1 MQKEINIREL
11 KDNFVKMISNDWAL
25 LTAGKNDDFNTMTVS
40 WGGIGELWNKDV
52 CFVFVRPQ
60 RYTYEFIEKNDYFS
74 LSFFGGEYKKELGIC
89 GSKSGRDIDKM
100 AETSF
105 IPVDL
110 GDAVGF
116 EQAKVNIVLKK
127 LAYQDMKPDGFIDE
141 SIMKN
146 YANNDFHRVYVG
158 EIVKVMQNSECWM
171 QN

>member
-25 LTAGKNDDFNTMTVS
+25 LTAGKSDDFNTMTVS

-60 RYTYEFIEKNDYFS
+60 RYTYEFMEKNGYFS
-74 LSFFGGEYKKELGIC
+74 LSFFGGEYKKELGVC
-89 GSKSGRDIDKM
+89 GSKSGRDIDKIS
-100 AETSF
+100 ETGFSP
-105 IPVDL
+105 IDL
-110 GDAVGF
+110 GKAVGF

-141 SIMKN
+141 SIMNN
-146 YANNDFHRVYVG
+146 YANNDFHRVYIG
-158 EIVKVMQNSECWM
+158 EIVKVIVEE
-171 QN
+171 

>member
-1 MQKEINIREL
+1 MQKEINVREL

-25 LTAGKNDDFNTMTVS
+25 LTAGTKDNFNTMTVS
-40 WGGIGELWNKDV
+40 WGGIGELWGKDV

-60 RYTYEFIEKNDYFS
+60 RYTYEFMEKNDYFS

-100 AETSF
+100 AETGF
-105 IPVDL
+105 LPVDFEN
-110 GDAVGF
+110 AVGY
-116 EQAKVNIVLKK
+116 EQAKVNVVLKK

-141 SIMKN
+141 SIMIN

-158 EIVKVMQNSECWM
+158 EIVKVVVEE
-171 QN
+171 

>member
-25 LTAGKNDDFNTMTVS
+25 LSAGKSDDFNTMTVS

-60 RYTYEFIEKNDYFS
+60 RYTYEFMEKNGYFS
-74 LSFFGGEYKKELGIC
+74 LSFFGGEYKKELGVC
-89 GSKSGRDIDKM
+89 GSKSGRDIDKIS
-100 AETSF
+100 ETGFSP
-105 IPVDL
+105 IDL
-110 GDAVGF
+110 GKAVGF

-141 SIMKN
+141 SIMSN
-146 YANNDFHRVYVG
+146 YANNDFHRVYIG
-158 EIVKVMQNSECWM
+158 EIVKVIIKE
-171 QN
+171 

>member
-11 KDNFVKMISNDWAL
+11 RDNFVKMISNDWAL
-25 LTAGKNDDFNTMTVS
+25 LTAGTKNNFNTMTVS

-60 RYTYEFIEKNDYFS
+60 RYTYEFIEKNDYFA

-89 GSKSGRDIDKM
+89 GSKSGRDIDKIK
-100 AETSF
+100 ETGF
-105 IPVDL
+105 IPVDFET
-110 GDAVGF
+110 AVGF

-127 LAYQDMKPDGFIDE
+127 LAYLDMKPDGFIDE
-141 SIMKN
+141 NIMKN

-158 EIVKVMQNSECWM
+158 EIVKISVEE
-171 QN
+171 

>member
-1 MQKEINIREL
+1 MQKEINVREL

-60 RYTYEFIEKNDYFS
+60 RYTYEFMEKNDYFS
-74 LSFFGGEYKKELGIC
+74 LSFFGGEFKKELGIC

-100 AETSF
+100 EETGF
-105 IPVDL
+105 LPIDL
-110 GDAVGF
+110 GEAIGF

-141 SIMKN
+141 SIMNN
-146 YANNDFHRVYVG
+146 YANNDFHRVYIG
-158 EIVKVMQNSECWM
+158 EIVKVVVEE
-171 QN
+171 

>member
-25 LTAGKNDDFNTMTVS
+25 LTAGKSDDFNTMTVS

-60 RYTYEFIEKNDYFS
+60 RYTYEFMEKNDYFS
-74 LSFFGGEYKKELGIC
+74 LSFFGGEYKKELGVC

-100 AETSF
+100 AETGF

-110 GDAVGF
+110 GEATGF
-116 EQAKVNIVLKK
+116 EQAKVNVVLKK
-127 LAYQDMKPDGFIDE
+127 LAYQDMKPDGFIDK
-141 SIMKN
+141 SIMNN

-158 EIVKVMQNSECWM
+158 EIVKVVLNDEC
-171 QN
+171 